1 MYNKQATFSDIV
13 ISQLETFATQCEVL
27 MNENIS
33 SFYQITLLTQ
43 F

>member
-13 ISQLETFATQCEVL
+13 TSQLETFGTQCEVL